1 MLDIAFDKRF
11 DFRIFAMISTAT
23 FVLIFATAIQNL
35 HPFIAFAMSAIGGS
49 MPYLMLRMKF
59 SSVRKKAG
67 MEGEIFVANFLS
79 AYRICNYNV
88 YHAIEYIAEENS
100 EAKKSRALIMRI
112 LLELRTVGE
121 RESMKAVLNKF
132 AYAINTNWS
141 RMLAHNLFVAA
152 ETGKNISLAIE
163 DILLQLREAGALMEE
178 RKRLNSEAN
187 RMVLFLIPFLY
198 VSTVLLAVYYMDIPF
213 LRFIKNQLFTTEGF
227 LLFTV
232 SFFMFVANLLMLEFI
247 NSRSLDY

>member
-1 MLDIAFDKRF
+1 
-11 DFRIFAMISTAT
+11 MISAGAFLFTL
-23 FVLIFATAIQNL
+23 VTAIQNL
-35 HPFIAFAMSAIGGS
+35 NPFMAFAMSAIAGS
-49 MPYLMLRMKF
+49 MPYSVLRMKF

-79 AYRICNYNV
+79 AYRICNYNI
-88 YHAIEYIAEENS
+88 YHAIEHIAEENS
-100 EAKKSRALIMRI
+100 EAKKSRALMMRI

-132 AYAINTNWS
+132 AYTINTNWS
-141 RMLAHNLFVAA
+141 RMLAHNVFVAA
-152 ETGKNISLAIE
+152 ETGKNISLAME

-187 RMVLFLIPFLY
+187 RMVIFLIPFLY
-198 VSTVLLAVYYMDIPF
+198 VCTVLLAVYYMDIPF
-213 LRFIKNQLFTTEGF
+213 LGFVRNQLFTREGF
-227 LLFTV
+227 LLFAV
-232 SFFMFVANLLMLEFI
+232 SFFMFIANLIMLEFI